1 MTLENIQRIGLLQN
15 EINRMYSEYC
25 NRVNPLM
32 TEKNA
37 LYDNINKLF
46 CTHPQWVMFIQRHG
60 LNDFEPYNEKLNF
73 KFDFENN
80 TCYINILRMWR
91 DEIDYD
97 ENTRSFKISELVD
110 FLNNHHYYDALIERA
125 KRIEKAHEENC
136 KKEQETEE
144 YQKYLELKAKYESN
158 V

>member
-1 MTLENIQRIGLLQN
+1 MKLEDIQRIGLIQS
-15 EINRMYSEYC
+15 EINRMHSEYS
-25 NRVNPLM
+25 NRVKPLM
-32 TEKNA
+32 VEKDA

-60 LNDFEPYNEKLNF
+60 LNDFEPYNEKLTF
-73 KFDFENN
+73 KFNFENN
-80 TCYINILRMWR
+80 TCFINIIREWR
-91 DEIDYD
+91 GEIDYD

-125 KRIEKAHEENC
+125 KRIEKAHKENC

-144 YQKYLELKAKYESN
+144 YQKYLELKAKYESK

>member
-1 MTLENIQRIGLLQN
+1 MTLEDIKRIGLIQS

-25 NRVNPLM
+25 NRVKPLM
-32 TEKNA
+32 AEKNA
-37 LYDNINKLF
+37 LYDSINKLF
-46 CTHPQWVMFIQRHG
+46 CTHPQWAMFIQRHG

-80 TCYINILRMWR
+80 TCFINIIRMWR
-91 DEIDYD
+91 DEIDFD
-97 ENTRSFKISELVD
+97 ENTRSFKISELID

-125 KRIEKAHEENC
+125 KRIEKAHKENY